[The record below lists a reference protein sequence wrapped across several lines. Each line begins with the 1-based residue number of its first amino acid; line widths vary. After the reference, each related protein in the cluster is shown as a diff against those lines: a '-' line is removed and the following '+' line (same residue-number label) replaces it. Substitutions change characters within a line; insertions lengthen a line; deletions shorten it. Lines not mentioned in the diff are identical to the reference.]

1 MASLDPKQIDD
12 LVLLTQNA
20 LIKRGA
26 FVDLQSDLTD
36 YVGVR
41 ELYKPHKKTFAG
53 GLDWEFEAQVDHN
66 HSARF
71 VGLYE
76 NDGASIRDT
85 FIMGKVSP
93 RFVDAH
99 YIYDTR
105 EPILQRG
112 GIQVVDFV
120 KSKYTS
126 MIISYW
132 ELMESAIWGKP
143 ENSGDRKTPYG
154 VPYWITKGA
163 SEGFTGLDPVGF
175 TDGRAGISSV
185 DYPRWANYSSPYTAV
200 SKEDLIRKMR
210 RAHRRTK
217 FRSPVSHATPNL
229 GSMRNGIYTNDNV
242 IGIFEEVL
250 EASNM
255 NLGNDLASKDGK
267 TMFKGTP
274 VIYAPYLDND
284 SSDPVYMLDWKW
296 LALGMLEGWMD
307 KASAPAVVPGKH
319 NVRSVFLDSGF
330 NMVCTDLR
338 RHAVFYKE

>member
-1 MASLDPKQIDD
+1 MPLTPHEIDD
-12 LVLLTQNA
+12 LVLLTQNK

-41 ELYKPHKKTFAG
+41 ELYKKHKKTFAG
-53 GLDWEFEAQVDHN
+53 GMDWEFEAQVDHN

-99 YIYDTR
+99 YIYDNR
-105 EPILQRG
+105 EPVLQRG
-112 GIQVVDFV
+112 GTAIVDYV
-120 KSKYTS
+120 TSKYSS

-132 ELMESAIWGKP
+132 ELMEGAIWGKP
-143 ENSGDRKTPYG
+143 EDSSDKKTPYG
-154 VPYWITKGA
+154 VAFWITKGA
-163 SEGFTGLDPVGF
+163 TEGFSGLDPAGF
-175 TDGRAGISSV
+175 TEGRAGISSSA
-185 DYPRWANYSSPYTAV
+185 YPRWANYSCPYTAV
-200 SKEDLIRKMR
+200 SKEDLVRKMR
-210 RAHRRTK
+210 RGFRKTR
-217 FRSPVSHATPNL
+217 FRSPVSHAVPNL
-229 GSMRNGIYTNDNV
+229 SEMGNGIYTNDNV
-242 IGIFEEVL
+242 IHTFEEVL
-250 EASNM
+250 ETQNM

-267 TMFKGTP
+267 TMFKGIP
-274 VIYAPYLDND
+274 VMYAPYLDDD

-296 LALGMLEGWMD
+296 LALGMLDGWMD
-307 KASAPAVVPGKH
+307 KSSGPTPVAGKH
-319 NVRSVFLDSGF
+319 NVRVNYLDSGF

-338 RHAVFYKE
+338 RHAVFHKGV